1 MNRSQ
6 AVLGTAV
13 AILACLGGVGSETAQ
28 AQTHTIANTA
38 YPAVI
43 RVAIRSYNNPVGPIL
58 YVQTLGFQEYCED
71 VLPNEWFP
79 TWNTESLKAG
89 AIAVKMY
96 AWYHTLHPVTTDGFT
111 YDVDNT
117 TNFQQFKYLSG
128 HPTTDQAIQE
138 TWNTLFVPP
147 SGEIKELDYRAGFP
161 NRENSAFLESG
172 VMAQWGSEYW
182 GRVAKI
188 NFLNILNL
196 YYPSYTVRY
205 V

>member
-1 MNRSQ
+1 MKRRW
-6 AVLGTAV
+6 AVLGATVAMLDCLVTATT
-13 AILACLGGVGSETAQ
+13 ETAK
-28 AQTHTIANTA
+28 AQTQTIANTG

-43 RVAIRSYNNPVGPIL
+43 RVAIRAYNNPVGPIL

-79 TWNTESLKAG
+79 SWNVESLKAG
-89 AIAVKMY
+89 AIAVKMF

-117 TNFQQFKYLSG
+117 DNFQQFKYLSG
-128 HPTTDQAIQE
+128 HPVTNQAIQE
-138 TWNTLFVPP
+138 TWNTVFVPP
-147 SGEIKELDYRAGFP
+147 GGEIKQLDYRAGFP
-161 NRENSAFLESG
+161 NRENRAFLESG

-196 YYPSYTVRY
+196 YYPSYSVQY
-205 V
+205 I